1 MTCFCPRGN
10 IDHHSTTSAK
20 FAYISQLVNVAQ
32 IGGATSILGFAEKN
46 TLYRYERAAK
56 LTEKSQVPS
65 HSTHVFVLKINND
78 P

>member
-1 MTCFCPRGN
+1 M
-10 IDHHSTTSAK
+10 
-20 FAYISQLVNVAQ
+20 AQ